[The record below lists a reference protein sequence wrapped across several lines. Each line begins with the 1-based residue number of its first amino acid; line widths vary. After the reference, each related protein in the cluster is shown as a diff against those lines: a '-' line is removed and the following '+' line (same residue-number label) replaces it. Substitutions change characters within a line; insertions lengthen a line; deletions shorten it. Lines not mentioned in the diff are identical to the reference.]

1 MGFFDGRYGYFASQN
16 SYVRCEDPALMTMTF
31 HKLRHQSTGL
41 SYINQFGR
49 YTVTRIKDVSLTY
62 DSRKDRLP
70 MDKAV
75 SPSSEMIT
83 FELDDETV
91 MTLRGSGTE
100 PKLKY
105 YIESRGT
112 SMVEAKSKAEGVEAA
127 LHDLFKSYGLEI

>member
-1 MGFFDGRYGYFASQN
+1 
-16 SYVRCEDPALMTMTF
+16 MTTTF
-31 HKLRHQSTGL
+31 HKLRHQTSGL
-41 SYINQFGR
+41 SYIKRFGK
-49 YTVTRIKDVSLTY
+49 YTVTRIKDVSLDY
-62 DSRKDRLP
+62 DSRNDSQP
-70 MDKAV
+70 TDKAV

-83 FELDDETV
+83 FELEDKTV

-127 LHDLFKSYGLEI
+127 LHDLFRSYGLEI

>member
-1 MGFFDGRYGYFASQN
+1 
-16 SYVRCEDPALMTMTF
+16 MTMTF
-31 HKLRHQSTGL
+31 RKLRHQSTGL
-41 SYINQFGR
+41 SYIKQFGN
-49 YTVTRIKDVSLTY
+49 YTITRINDVSLNY
-62 DSRKDRLP
+62 DSQKDGLP
-70 MDKAV
+70 TDKAV

-83 FELDDETV
+83 YELHDETV

-127 LHDLFKSYGLEI
+127 LHRLFRSYGLEI